1 MPFVAYARNGCVC
14 VHQLTNYQLY
24 YEPDQTIVHLI
35 EAERLIRSRKL
46 PDMEK
51 SFQFRALLHVYTYL
65 RIIMESICFVTGRCN
80 RELPNGSLGRFS
92 VTEETLETGL
102 DPTMEKTTEVGYNDI
117 HLDVNG
123 RWQETL
129 YTKIYGVPETL
140 LTLLSQTV
148 KLANG
153 KQRLEAVAISSR
165 RVSEALRR
173 HTKRLERNLWTLH
186 LQEDSSNNSPP
197 GSPLIP
203 AVHQGLLVYFYR
215 QVQKV
220 DAMLLQDLVGKAL
233 DHLEPCLDDLNHGH
247 DLTLLVAWTAFVV
260 ACEAATDSLQ
270 ARALVCLTRVEACA
284 AFFTIRKMSHI
295 AQRVWERRQQ
305 TDDWTISWL
314 DVAKD

>member
-1 MPFVAYARNGCVC
+1 MHRSETQHIQTLAKFFF
-14 VHQLTNYQLY
+14 QKLY
-24 YEPDQTIVHLI
+24 HEPDKTMIYLI
-35 EAERLIRSRKL
+35 EAERLIRLRGNSDL
-46 PDMEK
+46 HK
-51 SFQFRALLHVYTYL
+51 SFQYRALLHVYTYF

-80 RELPNGSLGRFS
+80 RDFPNGSLGRFS
-92 VTEETLETGL
+92 VTEDTLEAGL
-102 DPTMEKTTEVGYNDI
+102 DPTAEKTSEVGYNDI

-123 RWQETL
+123 HWQETL
-129 YTKIYGVPETL
+129 YTSIYGLPETL

-153 KQRLEAVAISSR
+153 KQRLETVAVSSK
-165 RVSEALRR
+165 RVSDALRR

-186 LQEDSSNNSPP
+186 LPEKAGGDKVSP
-197 GSPLIP
+197 GSPLIL
-203 AVHQGLLVYFYR
+203 AVHQALIVYFYR

-220 DAMLLQDLVGKAL
+220 DAMLLQDSVHKAL
-233 DHLEPCLDDLNHGH
+233 DHLEPCLDRLDHGH

-270 ARALVCLTRVEACA
+270 KRALACLTKVETCA

-305 TDDWTISWL
+305 NDDWTISWL

>member
-1 MPFVAYARNGCVC
+1 M
-14 VHQLTNYQLY
+14 TQLY
-24 YEPDQTIVHLI
+24 YEPDQTIIHLV
-35 EAERLIRSRKL
+35 EAERLIRSRRA
-46 PDMEK
+46 PDMNK

-80 RELPNGSLGRFS
+80 REMPNGLLGRFS
-92 VTEETLETGL
+92 VTEDTLEAGL
-102 DPTMEKTTEVGYNDI
+102 DPTIEKTLEVGYNDI

-153 KQRLEAVAISSR
+153 KQRLEAVAISSK
-165 RVSEALRR
+165 RVSDGLRR
-173 HTKRLERNLWTLH
+173 HIKRLERNLWTLRLH
-186 LQEDSSNNSPP
+186 KNTPGELSSENPVT
-197 GSPLIP
+197 P

-220 DAMLLQDLVGKAL
+220 DAMLLQDLVRKAL
-233 DHLEPCLDDLNHGH
+233 DHLESCLENLDHGH
-247 DLTLLVAWTAFVV
+247 DLTLLFAWTAFVV
-260 ACEAATDSLQ
+260 ACEAATEDLQ
-270 ARALVCLTRVEACA
+270 SRALVCLTKVEACA

-295 AQRVWERRQQ
+295 AQRVWERRRQ
-305 TDDWTISWL
+305 TDDWTISWFEI
-314 DVAKD
+314 AKD